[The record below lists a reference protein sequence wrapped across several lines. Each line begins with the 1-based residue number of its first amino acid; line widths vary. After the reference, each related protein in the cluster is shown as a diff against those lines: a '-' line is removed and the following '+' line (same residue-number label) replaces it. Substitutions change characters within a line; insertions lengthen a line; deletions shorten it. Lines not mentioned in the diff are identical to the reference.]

1 MKKLFFS
8 VLGVGVV
15 VVLGLSLGVGC
26 AAPNYVA
33 GQRVAPPVP
42 ADVTHTEGRL
52 EGKDGVSLLVQSWKP
67 AQGETKA
74 VVVVVHGLKDYSDR
88 YADFAHALT
97 QHGYA
102 VHALDQRGHG
112 DSAGDRVWVDRFSD
126 YLDDLARF
134 VEKVQAEEPGKPLFL
149 FGHSMGGAVV
159 TLFTLTHHPKAQGL
173 VLSGA
178 ALRADEPAP
187 LRGSVHFFSVVAP
200 KLAVFELKDEQF
212 CRDPKVV
219 ASMAK
224 DPLIY
229 DGKAPARTASEVLNA
244 ISDIRE
250 KSKELA
256 LPVLAMHGSADA
268 VTPPAGDDDLVAAAA
283 STDKTAKKYPGLYH
297 DLLHEPEAAQVT
309 QDVIS
314 WLDAHLPGAAGHAT
328 SGGAP

>member
-1 MKKLFFS
+1 MKKLFLS
-8 VLGVGVV
+8 AVGVV
-15 VVLGLSLGVGC
+15 AVLVLGLGFGVGC
-26 AAPNYVA
+26 ACPAYVA
-33 GQRVAPPVP
+33 GRRVAPPVP
-42 ADVTHTEGRL
+42 GDVKHAEGRL

-112 DSAGDRVWVDRFSD
+112 DSAGDRVWVDRFTD
-126 YLDDLARF
+126 YLDDLQRF
-134 VEKVQAEEPGKPLFL
+134 VEQVQAEEPGKPLFL

-159 TLFTLTHHPKAQGL
+159 TLFTLTRHPKAQGL

-178 ALRADEPAP
+178 ALKADAPAL

-224 DPLIY
+224 DPLIF
-229 DGKAPARTASEVLNA
+229 DGKGPARTASEVLNA
-244 ISDIRE
+244 IADIRE
-250 KSKELA
+250 KSKELS

-268 VTPPAGDDDLVAAAA
+268 VTPPSGDDDLVAAA
-283 STDKTAKKYPGLYH
+283 SSKDKTAKKYPGLFH

-309 QDVIS
+309 QDVIG
-314 WLDAHLPGAAGHAT
+314 WLDAHLPAPAAGAQ
-328 SGGAP
+328 P